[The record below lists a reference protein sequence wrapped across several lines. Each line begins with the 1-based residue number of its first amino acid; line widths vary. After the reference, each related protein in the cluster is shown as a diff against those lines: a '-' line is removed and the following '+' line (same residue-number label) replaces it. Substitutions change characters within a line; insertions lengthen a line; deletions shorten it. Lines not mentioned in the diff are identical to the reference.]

1 MTRAVTIVGPADHG
15 RRMSLE
21 EFDTA
26 EGVEGRAYELS
37 RGVVVVTDVPNPPH
51 GDTIYEARE
60 QLSAYSRAHPGVI
73 HRVYSG
79 AECKLLIADTE
90 SERHPDLA
98 IYKTPCPGHDSTVWS
113 AWIPEIVI
121 EVVSVDSGERHYNE
135 KADDYLRFGVQE
147 YWVIDKAAGR
157 VRVHL
162 RRSGRW
168 QISDVA
174 SGTYTTKLLPGF
186 ELNVAAVLAA

>member
-1 MTRAVTIVGPADHG
+1 MTQVGTIIGPADNG

-26 EGVEGRAYELS
+26 QAQEGRLYELS
-37 RGVVVVTDVPNPPH
+37 RGVIIVTDVPNPRH
-51 GDTIYEARE
+51 GLTIF
-60 QLSAYSRAHPGVI
+60 QLRQQLGVYAASHPGVVNVI
-73 HRVYSG
+73 LSG
-79 AECKLLIADTE
+79 SECKLLIADTE

-98 IYKTPCPGHDSTVWS
+98 VYMTECPGEDSTVWA

-121 EVVSVDSGERHYNE
+121 EVVSTDSGQRDYEE
-135 KADDYLRFGVQE
+135 KADDYLRFGVKE

-157 VRVHL
+157 IRVHL

-168 QISDVA
+168 QIRDVT
-174 SGTYTTKLLPGF
+174 SGKYTTKLLPGF
-186 ELNVAAVLAA
+186 ELDVDAVLAT